1 MRKIYLMLIVC
12 MGVSAVKAQGNDR
25 DSISRLLQQSPHDTT
40 RVLLLADLSFEYL
53 DSKPDTTL
61 SLALEA
67 LALSRKIRFV
77 KGEAVSLNR
86 ISNAYRQFGNYPKSM
101 EYLLQALKINEKINN
116 RDGLRRNINNLG
128 LIYFDQGDYRK
139 ALEYYV

>member
-1 MRKIYLMLIVC
+1 MRKIFLILIASI
-12 MGVSAVKAQGNDR
+12 GVSVLHAQSNDR
-25 DSISRLLQQSPHDTT
+25 DSISRLLQQSLQDTT

-53 DSKPDTTL
+53 ESKPDTTL

-101 EYLLQALKINEKINN
+101 
-116 RDGLRRNINNLG
+116 
-128 LIYFDQGDYRK
+128 
-139 ALEYYV
+139 